1 MAAGLGSESDMR
13 AVLGMAMVLALAAPL
28 GAETYSWVDDRGTY
42 NFTEDYS
49 RVPKKYRKKVNRR
62 GEQPSAET
70 VPVTAEGAEK
80 TGSGEMNRV
89 GTQAEKGAPSSGAA
103 APPPLFGNRSEEE
116 WRREKGEREAELSR
130 LEGVLE
136 LLNKQA
142 AAPRG
147 MTRTRLDELVKE
159 YDQTRATYT
168 QKYEEYSQFLQSAR
182 KAGLTVEMKK

>member
-28 GAETYSWVDDRGTY
+28 GAETYSWVDDTGTY
-42 NFTEDYS
+42 NFTEEYS
-49 RVPKKYRKKVNRR
+49 RVPKKYRKKVNRLGDQPSEQAAPSAATEAAGKHAPGTANSG
-62 GEQPSAET
+62 GEQA
-70 VPVTAEGAEK
+70 AAG
-80 TGSGEMNRV
+80 
-89 GTQAEKGAPSSGAA
+89 GAA
-103 APPPLFGNRSEEE
+103 VPLFGGRSEEA
-116 WRREKGEREAELSR
+116 WRREKGQREAELSR

-159 YDQTRATYT
+159 YDETRATYT
-168 QKYEEYSQFLQSAR
+168 QKYEEYSQFLDSAR

>member
-1 MAAGLGSESDMR
+1 MR
-13 AVLGMAMVLALAAPL
+13 TVLGMAMVLALAAPL

-49 RVPKKYRKKVNRR
+49 RVPKKYRKKINRR

-70 VPVTAEGAEK
+70 VPVTAKGTEK
-80 TGSGEMNRV
+80 AGSGEMTRV
-89 GTQAEKGAPSSGAA
+89 GTQAEKGAPA
-103 APPPLFGNRSEEE
+103 APLPLFGGRSEED

-130 LEGVLE
+130 LEGVLD